1 MATEQDKEIVRK
13 MAASLQLYLEHH
25 YPIEYRREIH
35 NKYDFSMMVITSPRT
50 GRLLLTKMG
59 MPSTTTVLY
68 RMDHEAMQTP
78 EDIVLGFQKE
88 FRNMYEQTARYFA
101 EQGNQSIATEV

>member
-1 MATEQDKEIVRK
+1 MTTAQDKEIIRK
-13 MAASLQLYLEHH
+13 MAASLQLYLDHR
-25 YPIEYRREIH
+25 YPIEYKHEI
-35 NKYDFSMMVITSPRT
+35 NGRYSFSMMVITSPIT
-50 GRLLLTKMG
+50 GRMLLTKMG

-68 RMDHEAMQTP
+68 RMDHEGMQTP

-101 EQGNQSIATEV
+101 EQGNQSIATKV